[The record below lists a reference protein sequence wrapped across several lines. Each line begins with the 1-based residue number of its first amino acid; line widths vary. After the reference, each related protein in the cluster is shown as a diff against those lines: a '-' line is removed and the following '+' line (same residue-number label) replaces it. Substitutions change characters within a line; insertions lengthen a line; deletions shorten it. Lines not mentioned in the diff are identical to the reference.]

1 VAEIQGTRELGGSRG
16 GSPKLDAPSREWR
29 RIHRED
35 QRSVHPR
42 GGQVAEIRTVHP
54 RISLLLGGSRGKS
67 PKFGC
72 SKSRVAKP
80 REDQDRPSEEDRW
93 QRSRDLATS
102 EVREVRAQSLD
113 APSREWRSH
122 ERIRTVHPRRTGGRD
137 PGISLPR
144 RFAR

>member
-1 VAEIQGTRELGGSRG
+1 VAEIQGSRYLGG
-16 GSPKLDAPSREWR
+16 L
-29 RIHRED
+29 
-35 QRSVHPR
+35 
-42 GGQVAEIRTVHP
+42 
-54 RISLLLGGSRGKS
+54 RGKS

-80 REDQDRPSEEDRW
+80 REDPSRPSEEDRW

-122 ERIRTVHPRRTGGRD
+122 ERIRTRYHPVHPTV
-137 PGISLPR
+137 PQMHKSH
-144 RFAR
+144 